1 MGYAGR
7 HNIYDAVIRKMVDQA
22 LEQQERQFRSDH
34 ETDTDAQLLW
44 YLKQESARMG
54 HTPWPGEVTGGTYI
68 ESRFGTWN
76 QALYL
81 AKLPEPNTPN
91 KQSTFARVQAETE
104 KQKAL
109 YRQKKAEK
117 KLLSEQRARIQNEKK
132 LKK

>member
-22 LEQQERQFRSDH
+22 LEEQEHLFRKDH
-34 ETDTDAQLLW
+34 EPDTDGQLLA
-44 YLKQESARMG
+44 YLKNAALQMG
-54 HTPWPGEVTGGTYI
+54 HTPWPGEITGGAYI
-68 ESRFGTWN
+68 EQRFGSWN